1 MGLKICGEC
10 GGLLYE
16 TAETCLHCGA
26 TTKSAT
32 TATTWLAVLAW
43 VVTASIGLVV
53 LSAQFSGPK
62 SPPPGPATPVPAR
75 VGTTAPAT
83 VVPRRVSV
91 PALPPEETAKATIEQ
106 AQRLLAR
113 LGYPVG
119 PADGIVG
126 PKTRAAVKAFQR
138 NEGLAENGKVSDQL
152 LSQLR
157 RARER
162 I

>member
-1 MGLKICGEC
+1 MASGPCL
-10 GGLLYE
+10 GG
-16 TAETCLHCGA
+16 
-26 TTKSAT
+26 
-32 TATTWLAVLAW
+32 
-43 VVTASIGLVV
+43 SIGLVV
-53 LSAQFSGPK
+53 LSAQVSGLK
-62 SPPPGPATPVPAR
+62 SPSPGPAPPVPAR
-75 VGTTAPAT
+75 VGTTAAAT
-83 VVPRRVSV
+83 GVPRV
-91 PALPPEETAKATIEQ
+91 PAAALPPVETPKATIEQ

-138 NEGLAENGKVSDQL
+138 KEGLAESGKVSDEL

-157 RARER
+157 RARQR